1 MCWINK
7 APIEPYLHGWIWIR
21 ILHACTLAIDTDP
34 RLEQISDQ
42 GPYLDQSCPII
53 LTWDLMWRILQIFD
67 DINTQFMTKVDLDDS
82 IKAKTLLCFECTFL
96 YDFF

>member
-7 APIEPYLHGWIWIR
+7 TPIEPYLHGWIWIR
-21 ILHACTLAIDTDP
+21 IRHACTLAIDTDP

-53 LTWDLMWRILQIFD
+53 LT
-67 DINTQFMTKVDLDDS
+67 
-82 IKAKTLLCFECTFL
+82 
-96 YDFF
+96 